1 MVEKKLISAEA
12 ARRQTVDNTN
22 NEKNIKLWNSIVVG
36 IEKAITNGCYNY
48 VITDEPLPEFMI
60 EKLEKLGYEVKK
72 SSPLRY
78 GECHYNINWRK

>member
-12 ARRQTVDNTN
+12 ARQTVNNAN
-22 NEKNIKLWNSIVVG
+22 NEKNIKLWNSIVAG
-36 IEKAITNGCYNY
+36 IEKAIANGCYNY

-72 SSPLRY
+72 KST
-78 GECHYNINWRK
+78 ITIW